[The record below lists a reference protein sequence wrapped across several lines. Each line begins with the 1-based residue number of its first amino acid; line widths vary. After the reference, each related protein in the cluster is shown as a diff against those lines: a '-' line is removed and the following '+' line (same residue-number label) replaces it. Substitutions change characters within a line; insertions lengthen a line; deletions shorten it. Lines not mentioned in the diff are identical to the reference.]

1 MYCYVNLVYF
11 RGVLELFFLK
21 YNISVLLFSVIEI
34 VNLGIFDLGVK
45 IVL

>member
-11 RGVLELFFLK
+11 RGVLELFFLNN
-21 YNISVLLFSVIEI
+21 NISMLLFSVIEI
-34 VNLGIFDLGVK
+34 VNLGIIYLGVK